1 MQEIFNSLLQVLSI
15 TEDLNRELEIIS
27 IGLETKEEY
36 FGISVL
42 ELQKIIL
49 SEIGT
54 ELQNIISKI
63 ENNYL
68 D

>member
-1 MQEIFNSLLQVLSI
+1 MQEIFNNLLQVLSI

>member
-27 IGLETKEEY
+27 FGLETKEEY

>member
-54 ELQNIISKI
+54 ELQNIIFKI

>member
-1 MQEIFNSLLQVLSI
+1 MQEIFNNLLKVLSI